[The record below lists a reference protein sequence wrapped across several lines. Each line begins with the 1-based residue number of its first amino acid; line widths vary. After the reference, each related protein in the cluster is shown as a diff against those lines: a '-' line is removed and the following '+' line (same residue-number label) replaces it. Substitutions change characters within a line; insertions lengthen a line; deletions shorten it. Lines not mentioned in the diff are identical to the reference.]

1 MPNWWEQDQYAAP
14 VRRNPFELPQQP
26 NGLAAMQS
34 PQGLSALSPPPQQP
48 SGLPSVEYLRQFA
61 APLADAPK
69 LPAPPPEQQPG
80 LLSDIGNLLKSG
92 YADTARG
99 LNWLAGKVPG
109 LNQMIDAEGGQQYW
123 GDTAKQAHQ
132 NLSQAQQDAGKKTFL
147 NDDGSLG
154 DAWSDPRAYLGTV
167 VESVPGTVMGMGMG
181 GPLTSGLQR
190 VGLAALPRLGTVGAE
205 RLAMGAGA
213 VGYGAGEGLIAG
225 GSDAVNARDAVL
237 QRSHDDLQKNS
248 PQYRA
253 LLDSMTP
260 DQARTKLAE
269 DVANQVGLEAGLTVA
284 ATGAPMGAAFG
295 KLFHGAGKLGNTRLG
310 SLAMGTAG
318 EAGQEFV
325 QSGAEQ
331 YLQNKA
337 IQQNVDPSQDRW
349 QGVLNQA
356 VAGALAGGLMGG
368 AMGMGGHG
376 SQTANTQR
384 ADEAGKAADQVLAGA
399 DQARDNLLNAD
410 DRTLTDSL
418 AQLGALAQQGQ
429 LPESHQARVSSV
441 MQDIQSELV
450 RRMQRG
456 APTET
461 GQPGLPGSFDPA
473 LGLEGLAPP
482 LSSMGVQAEEQRLND
497 LGQWQRDGL
506 QREIQRLNETA
517 TRRAETQRLERAAQE
532 GRQRM
537 QPVPPTRATP
547 GLSSPIL
554 EGEWLP
560 SEASPGSS
568 AIRDQSPLSP
578 LFDALPKP
586 QTTLAQQRAALGQE
600 VDAINQAPAGTSR
613 QGLPSPPA
621 RLPER
626 QDKSVQL
633 QRGQS
638 IELSPLLGQPS
649 PKPTVTD
656 AQRANLA
663 GLMGQRPGR
672 HQQSALP
679 AAISPDRPTAQNK
692 PIASQPAAA
701 DKTPPVLESPA
712 LPAFAKQHAD
722 GYLSRLNNVV
732 RDLDSARLTDQKFHG
747 QGRYAADTWTD
758 LKPKVQAVYNEIQ
771 DILDSIEDPQ
781 NREAYRQY
789 IAERLPK
796 RFVSDQEAAF
806 RGERTADLQ
815 TPAWAATPQSQAP
828 LSQEAA
834 HQSQPETS
842 NGQKERQAPSM
853 LNEQPPASTGAAT
866 APQAKQFSVR
876 PTGYPNGG
884 WHVVDQAGVIERFGA
899 PEGKLARW
907 FATDQEALAAADR
920 LNVQANKAASQKTRA
935 RVSMPDSN
943 KTSPNLRPERVGGNL
958 PEADPS
964 ISLTVAQNETPNSA
978 SVAQGK
984 PLRAA
989 PRWNQATHEERTVL
1003 LKAAGIAES
1012 AIPQRAQQWGKWADI
1027 PEGSAKKR
1035 LREAIKAD
1043 TGQHRKTQPSVATSA
1058 PIHET
1063 QQGNQPEQ
1071 ATAAVVEKALTHGKV
1086 KQSQVASA
1094 ATAVLTMIDTHIQ
1107 AAPATRK
1114 GTETVTIDV
1123 PGDGKFKIANS
1134 KTALQAFRQKVA
1146 SSSAF
1151 KAQGIAKT
1159 PAPASLDQKALSRPK
1174 ALTEAML
1181 AEFETDKGGAADR
1194 HIEKANA
1201 WELIKQFGAKYI
1213 LGDDG
1218 FIYTHIEPIAAFP
1231 RFAVGR
1237 LFDAKASKHS
1247 GLKRWHLL
1255 DQATGA
1261 IAYSADSK
1269 AAVLSAIKQNG
1280 VAVSPAR
1287 TVSFSYLQDKV
1298 DAARNDLAQKLSV
1311 APTGEAI
1318 QAELTRRMDAFA
1330 DEQYGNDAEQAASES
1345 QSSQTKQQPSSLDE
1359 AKKDRADPQ
1368 QTTPDTKDAISPPL
1382 NAKDRLLAAL
1392 DEDIAASSGFDQ
1404 RDLKA
1409 FKIAVERTAPKATDA
1424 EFAAAVMDGMTLG
1437 EKDAYL
1443 RAKEWRKQRNETRA
1457 TQQQFP
1463 DRRYLNVPFAQ
1474 KDTAKAAG
1482 AKWDADRKQWYWP
1495 AKNGDLPGS
1504 LAEYLDRRF
1513 SRQRATTA
1521 ITPAAARAQLS
1532 KALGDTQVKVLERSG
1547 RLVIHVDDPTKT
1559 GAAGFVDRSGVIH
1572 LVASNL
1578 ENGDVLSVALHEAMH
1593 VAADER
1599 FAEGD
1604 KAKMRLAHAA
1614 LRLVGLKNFIGNPSF
1629 TGLVQEAYRLAA
1641 TGNKTA
1647 QQALAKAQAEY
1658 EANPNTDIPQ
1668 ELVAYLAQYAD
1679 EKLPLARRI
1688 LSAIRAALFR
1698 MGIKIKLS
1706 PADIRAFA
1714 LSALKAQARAA
1725 TKKAQQRKRPQAAF
1739 SQPNERDLTDDQRF
1753 EHAVAAL
1760 KLLARNGG
1768 LFQYAT
1774 SDKKDLA
1781 AIAAD
1786 LNPKIKVSEPD
1797 ATRSNP
1803 LRANRAFGQS
1813 WTVTMPDGK
1822 TADVFT
1828 NRKGPRPA
1836 PGKSYQSG
1844 NEVYIDA
1851 SGLEK
1856 GESAGS
1862 LLYQLVGHW
1871 AHNNGKVFI
1880 GDPDGI
1886 SAAGKARRLE
1896 HLISLA
1902 LKFGTTDNFMPHPD
1916 QNIPWRVGEHGYNL
1930 TQMLK
1935 ASSEIIQEA
1944 VPAIREIRYDF
1955 GSGTGVGRF
1964 VAADGRTVGDDTF
1977 KVLATSRGARAAQAG
1992 SGTLKRSVLV
2002 NTLVQGAGR
2011 EGWRS
2016 LLGEIVRQSTVAEG
2030 IDPQLKRIFYS
2041 RPTAESDAVEQAQLW
2056 EDFQAVRAQFQTKQA
2071 NTTAFQRWFGDGV
2084 EGITAKDG
2092 QPLTLYHGTPTEFY
2106 QFDISRSG
2114 LNSRHPTAGL
2124 GFFMTADKGAA
2135 YRYGGNILEL
2145 HTKITKPYYLTDADL
2160 MDVDSV
2166 GAASQLRRKLQE
2178 KGYDGAVVS
2187 GPGMAPY
2194 VIAFESKQVKLTS
2207 NQNPTESADFR
2218 FSRPSVRYSSDE
2230 IPVNKNDAHAY
2241 RLAAL
2246 AVVQQRYAGKPAVK
2260 ITIASTG
2267 EPVMVGMA
2275 GVKHALRAGRP
2286 NWQTSLASLHVED
2299 LLRQAEK
2306 IAVEPDRYGR
2316 KDPIATHRY
2325 RAQAVF
2331 DGVPQDVILIVRE
2344 HSDGRRYYDHA
2355 VIEEKTPA
2363 GLYESQQPKLS
2374 DLLNLN
2380 AEANSSI
2387 TPKQDDKNRYS
2398 RPGRPAPS
2406 SQDALPAETKAQ
2418 AFQRQVQDKFNRF
2431 EVTQKWLKDKGIN
2444 LTTAADVYGA
2454 ESLLPKKTAAATED
2468 ARETILKPLV
2478 ERAAA
2483 NDWAI
2488 GGGQLIDAIAESKPL
2503 PTSFKPSIT
2512 EYLHAAHAKERNA
2525 HIAKINPKFP
2535 DGGSG
2540 LTSAQAD
2547 QILAR
2552 YRGMAGFPLFQK
2564 LAGEFQAI
2572 TSKTRDTLLKAGIIS
2587 EEMAKAWSAAYQQYV
2602 PLKGGPEDG
2611 AQRSG
2616 AGGGISVNGKQKR
2629 ALGHTLR
2636 DENIIEN
2643 IWGDHERAIYLAQKQ
2658 EVARALREML
2668 TQANNEAIGTVGQPE
2683 KRAVLQQGWYHQVWI
2698 DGAVL
2703 GAFPSYADAKAAIA
2717 QDSQRTG
2724 RAVEKYGIRHQMA
2737 DASVIYTGKP
2747 MLQDNEVALYENGQ
2761 LVRLQLNDDLLA
2773 RAARNLGAD
2782 AASGLL
2788 KAGQSFNRWLSAAY
2802 TGYSPEFLVTNPI
2815 RDFTAGF
2822 INLTGQYGIKTAGKV
2837 LLNYPSAVR
2846 ALWNHITTGAD
2857 PLVDHYRQAGGSTGA
2872 AYLSDLERIGT
2883 DIKTVFQDM
2892 QGAKATWESG
2902 DKLGATR
2909 VAVADKLKIIGRHIE
2924 NLNKIGENALRVA
2937 TFKALLAQNYSE
2949 ADAARA
2955 AGDVTVNFNRKG
2967 EITSQLGGL
2976 YLFFNP
2982 SIQGTKAMWDALAK
2996 GPHRTQAQVLTGA
3009 LAGLALFLAQTARGG
3024 DEDDEKRWKAL
3035 PGFTKDRNMVIPIG
3049 NGDYLTL
3056 AVPYGYGA
3064 FWGLGNIMSD
3074 LAHGED
3080 GTKVGIRL
3088 ASLIFE
3094 NFSPVGN
3101 PFAGD
3106 EADSRNIVSM
3116 LPTALKPAVSLA
3128 MNRSELG
3135 RPIMP
3140 DVQPWNP
3147 SKPDSQRLWRSTQ
3160 GTIWEQMTSALNR
3173 WTAGDK
3179 YQSGAVDVSPET
3191 LKTLWRTF
3199 TGGTGQFAADTL
3211 NLGAVLWQGAGKETT
3226 IRETP
3231 FLRKF
3236 VRQESIQDARTLFH
3250 EQSAVVR
3257 EAQSMFSAAKR
3268 DNNQTAMQF
3277 IARENR
3283 EFITLGRLLDAAGKH
3298 VKARRQLADAIER
3311 SDLPLA
3317 AKRRQLEG
3325 VEQQEA
3331 AIYSAFYSLF
3341 TEAKDAKKKRLAMAE

>member
-26 NGLAAMQS
+26 NGLSAIQS

-61 APLADAPK
+61 APVADAPK

-190 VGLAALPRLGTVGAE
+190 VGLAALPRLGAVGAG

-260 DQARTKLAE
+260 DQARAKLAE
-269 DVANQVGLEAGLTVA
+269 DVANQAGLEAGLTVA

-842 NGQKERQAPSM
+842 NGQEERQAASV
-853 LNEQPPASTGAAT
+853 LNPKPPASTGTAT

-1409 FKIAVERTAPKATDA
+1409 FRGAVERTAPKATDA
-1424 EFAAAVMDGMTLG
+1424 EFTAAVMDGMTLG

-1495 AKNGDLPGS
+1495 AKNGALPGS

-1513 SRQRATTA
+1513 SRQQATTP
-1521 ITPAAARAQLS
+1521 ITPVAARAQLA
-1532 KALGDTQVKVLERSG
+1532 KALGDTQVKALERSG
-1547 RLVIHVDDPTKT
+1547 RLVIHEADPTKT
-1559 GAAGFVDRSGVIH
+1559 GAAGFVDRNGVIH

-1578 ENGDVLSVALHEAMH
+1578 ENGDALSVALHEAMH

-1629 TGLVQEAYRLAA
+1629 TGLAQEAYRLAA

-1725 TKKAQQRKRPQAAF
+1725 TKKAQQSKRPQAAY
-1739 SQPNERDLTDDQRF
+1739 SQPDHLSDD
-1753 EHAVAAL
+1753 A
-1760 KLLARNGG
+1760 
-1768 LFQYAT
+1768 
-1774 SDKKDLA
+1774 
-1781 AIAAD
+1781 
-1786 LNPKIKVSEPD
+1786 
-1797 ATRSNP
+1797 
-1803 LRANRAFGQS
+1803 
-1813 WTVTMPDGK
+1813 
-1822 TADVFT
+1822 
-1828 NRKGPRPA
+1828 
-1836 PGKSYQSG
+1836 
-1844 NEVYIDA
+1844 
-1851 SGLEK
+1851 
-1856 GESAGS
+1856 
-1862 LLYQLVGHW
+1862 
-1871 AHNNGKVFI
+1871 
-1880 GDPDGI
+1880 
-1886 SAAGKARRLE
+1886 
-1896 HLISLA
+1896 
-1902 LKFGTTDNFMPHPD
+1902 
-1916 QNIPWRVGEHGYNL
+1916 
-1930 TQMLK
+1930 
-1935 ASSEIIQEA
+1935 
-1944 VPAIREIRYDF
+1944 
-1955 GSGTGVGRF
+1955 
-1964 VAADGRTVGDDTF
+1964 
-1977 KVLATSRGARAAQAG
+1977 
-1992 SGTLKRSVLV
+1992 
-2002 NTLVQGAGR
+2002 
-2011 EGWRS
+2011 
-2016 LLGEIVRQSTVAEG
+2016 
-2030 IDPQLKRIFYS
+2030 
-2041 RPTAESDAVEQAQLW
+2041 EQARLW

-2106 QFDISRSG
+2106 RFDISRSG

-2135 YRYGGNILEL
+2135 YRYGGNVLEL

-2160 MDVDSV
+2160 MGVDSV

-2218 FSRPSVRYSSDE
+2218 YSRPDYPEGSQQWANEAYANQEIPDGWYVHGRANGDALRNDAVIQLTARWDVAKQYGGSNTGSIWLIKPKEDSAILDFSTQGTPDIEQVAHKAWEDFQDGSLPFGEDVTASLGESPTEDAFKESLKNLLAPANIVDTAGFFDAEPAWINWLWENFESGFIVTPDGAVALDPEFVDAIKVDKNTAIRYSR
-2230 IPVNKNDAHAY
+2230 P
-2241 RLAAL
+2241 
-2246 AVVQQRYAGKPAVK
+2246 
-2260 ITIASTG
+2260 
-2267 EPVMVGMA
+2267 
-2275 GVKHALRAGRP
+2275 GRP
-2286 NWQTSLASLHVED
+2286 TEFMEYDSEEAEDYLEKAEDDGVLFHASPSMTITKILDIDKSGKDDFGGIFAARPTSGPWSGH
-2299 LLRQAEK
+2299 
-2306 IAVEPDRYGR
+2306 YGR
-2316 KDPIATHRY
+2316 YVYEVRTPDSEQGIAYDDDIYNLIHNKTANKIIKKELPWLNRKEMDRAKELIHESMSRNIGDESDYDLINSDPDNAAWKAQRIRGILAKNAGFVGLAEEDGFLIFPGADIRLSPVQTKKAIA
-2325 RAQAVF
+2325 
-2331 DGVPQDVILIVRE
+2331 
-2344 HSDGRRYYDHA
+2344 
-2355 VIEEKTPA
+2355 
-2363 GLYESQQPKLS
+2363 
-2374 DLLNLN
+2374 DLQGD
-2380 AEANSSI
+2380 AE
-2387 TPKQDDKNRYS
+2387 TNRYS
-2398 RPGRPAPS
+2398 RPGRPAAWADNLPPEVKAMADKIGAEPKPFRERLAEMKSTLATRLRQGMVDRFARLLELDQQRFGQDVLDTETALS
-2406 SQDALPAETKAQ
+2406 SWAAAKMSKSAEGALEAAFLHGELAWEDGAINVKDTNQGLVKALEPVAQ
-2418 AFQRQVQDKFNRF
+2418 AGELNRFWQWIVANRAERLASEGREHLFTPEEIKAGKALNQGQMADGKARAAMYQQTFNRYRAIQKSVMDIAEQAGLIDGQTRSQWEQDFYLPFYRVIDDAGDVRGPTAGGKLVRQKAF
-2431 EVTQKWLKDKGIN
+2431 EKLKG
-2444 LTTAADVYGA
+2444 G
-2454 ESLLPKKTAAATED
+2454 TEPLGD
-2468 ARETILKPLV
+2468 PLQNILK
-2478 ERAAA
+2478 
-2483 NDWAI
+2483 NWHH
-2488 GGGQLIDAIAESKPL
+2488 LIDASLKNRAATLALDTAETLGVAQSVADALTDKTSVWVMKNGQKVHYNVADPL
-2503 PTSFKPSIT
+2503 TLEAISAISQPIMSGTAIKALAAAKRALTLGVTISPAFKITNLLRDSIQALAVSNLNANLLT
-2512 EYLHAAHAKERNA
+2512 LAPLTNPIKGYRAAKEGT
-2525 HIAKINPKFP
+2525 K
-2535 DGGSG
+2535 
-2540 LTSAQAD
+2540 TQA
-2547 QILAR
+2547 A
-2552 YRGMAGFPLFQK
+2552 
-2564 LAGEFQAI
+2564 
-2572 TSKTRDTLLKAGIIS
+2572 LL
-2587 EEMAKAWSAAYQQYV
+2587 
-2602 PLKGGPEDG
+2602 
-2611 AQRSG
+2611 
-2616 AGGGISVNGKQKR
+2616 AGGGAFRFGTLLEGDRDAAAKRIAGFKPDTILDSKEKIQSVFGLMKKGLEKWNQVGDRLETANRAALYDQLRKENKTHLQAALAARDLMDFSQSGGWAATRFLINMVPFLNARIQGLDVLYRKGFKPLGK
-2629 ALGHTLR
+2629 ALTNQASAG
-2636 DENIIEN
+2636 
-2643 IWGDHERAIYLAQKQ
+2643 ERQQAMRFGLTTFMVSLASALLYLAFKDDDDFKKREQWDRDMYWWFKIPGIDQ
-2658 EVARALREML
+2658 PFRIPKPFEVGAIGTIAERLVEQLVDPDAGGDLFAKRMGAML
-2668 TQANNEAIGTVGQPE
+2668 TQTF
-2683 KRAVLQQGWYHQVWI
+2683 
-2698 DGAVL
+2698 
-2703 GAFPSYADAKAAIA
+2703 AFDP
-2717 QDSQRTG
+2717 T
-2724 RAVEKYGIRHQMA
+2724 
-2737 DASVIYTGKP
+2737 P
-2747 MLQDNEVALYENGQ
+2747 Q
-2761 LVRLQLNDDLLA
+2761 LVKPILDVYANKDAFTKRDIETPDMERLSPEMRRRYNTSAL
-2773 RAARNLGAD
+2773 
-2782 AASGLL
+2782 ASGLSEAGL
-2788 KAGQSFNRWLSAAY
+2788 GKAGLSPVQIEHLVR
-2802 TGYSPEFLVTNPI
+2802 GYLGWIGAQALNLGDMVARPALDLPERPAKLRDMPVLGDLIQRFAPDGRNSRYVTE
-2815 RDFTAGF
+2815 FYEQ
-2822 INLTGQYGIKTAGKV
+2822 LKT
-2837 LLNYPSAVR
+2837 
-2846 ALWNHITTGAD
+2846 I
-2857 PLVDHYRQAGGSTGA
+2857 RQAHADALLLQKLGDKEGLQNLFADRQRELLLSKPA
-2872 AYLSDLERIGT
+2872 EKASRLLSDLGKTER
-2883 DIKTVFQDM
+2883 
-2892 QGAKATWESG
+2892 
-2902 DKLGATR
+2902 R
-2909 VAVADKLKIIGRHIE
+2909 VANHLQISGKEKQAIIDQIGR
-2924 NLNKIGENALRVA
+2924 
-2937 TFKALLAQNYSE
+2937 Q
-2949 ADAARA
+2949 
-2955 AGDVTVNFNRKG
+2955 
-2967 EITSQLGGL
+2967 
-2976 YLFFNP
+2976 
-2982 SIQGTKAMWDALAK
+2982 
-2996 GPHRTQAQVLTGA
+2996 
-3009 LAGLALFLAQTARGG
+3009 
-3024 DEDDEKRWKAL
+3024 
-3035 PGFTKDRNMVIPIG
+3035 KD
-3049 NGDYLTL
+3049 
-3056 AVPYGYGA
+3056 
-3064 FWGLGNIMSD
+3064 
-3074 LAHGED
+3074 
-3080 GTKVGIRL
+3080 
-3088 ASLIFE
+3088 
-3094 NFSPVGN
+3094 
-3101 PFAGD
+3101 
-3106 EADSRNIVSM
+3106 
-3116 LPTALKPAVSLA
+3116 
-3128 MNRSELG
+3128 
-3135 RPIMP
+3135 
-3140 DVQPWNP
+3140 Q
-3147 SKPDSQRLWRSTQ
+3147 
-3160 GTIWEQMTSALNR
+3160 
-3173 WTAGDK
+3173 
-3179 YQSGAVDVSPET
+3179 
-3191 LKTLWRTF
+3191 
-3199 TGGTGQFAADTL
+3199 
-3211 NLGAVLWQGAGKETT
+3211 
-3226 IRETP
+3226 
-3231 FLRKF
+3231 
-3236 VRQESIQDARTLFH
+3236 
-3250 EQSAVVR
+3250 
-3257 EAQSMFSAAKR
+3257 
-3268 DNNQTAMQF
+3268 
-3277 IARENR
+3277 IARQMGAAM
-3283 EFITLGRLLDAAGKH
+3283 GR
-3298 VKARRQLADAIER
+3298 
-3311 SDLPLA
+3311 
-3317 AKRRQLEG
+3317 
-3325 VEQQEA
+3325 
-3331 AIYSAFYSLF
+3331 
-3341 TEAKDAKKKRLAMAE
+3341 